1 MLSDQIRAQFL
12 EFFQERGHL
21 LVASAP
27 LVPRDDPSL
36 LLVSAGMVPFKP
48 YFLGLREPPGE
59 RLTSCQK
66 SFRTVDIEEVGSS
79 YRHDTFFEMLGNFSF
94 GAYFKAEA
102 ISYAHQLL
110 TQGFGLNPDRL
121 SYTVHPQDQD
131 SAALWQ
137 KVAGVP
143 ESRVVPLEDNFW
155 QAGPT
160 GPCGVDS
167 EIYYDLGDEW
177 GTGPEEQPG
186 RGNRFLE
193 IWNLVFMDKEQFEDG
208 TVRPLRRRGVDTG
221 MGLERMAMVLQGKRS
236 IFDTDLFLPIM
247 DDFAQRARRSVR
259 PAELGRHLRIL
270 ADHTRGAC
278 CLIADGVLPSN
289 EGRGYVLRRI
299 LRRALVS
306 AQSLDVRDGLGPGAG
321 VVAKI
326 LGRQYPNLEEQMGAI
341 QTTLAQEQ
349 ERFQEAV
356 ARGLDRFSEIAEG
369 AVTGISGDDA
379 FRLHDTFG
387 FPIELTL
394 ELAAARGLQVDQARF
409 EELLG
414 EQRQRGRAGRAAGES
429 GVTRMELPANRF
441 VGYEVTSATT
451 RVLAVVTGGERG
463 ELSEP
468 GQEADVV
475 LADNPF
481 YAEGGGQV
489 GDRGRLVWE
498 GGEAEVVDSQPTV
511 EGPSVQRSR
520 LLAGRLAV
528 GLTVDAVVDSERRLG
543 CARHHSATHLLN
555 QALREVLG
563 PGVVQRGSLVAPD
576 HATFDFGWA
585 QPISSQELATIEAV
599 VNQQVRLDL
608 PRRVELLTVEQAR
621 AAGAL
626 ALPDEI
632 YQEVVRVVSFGA
644 FSKEL
649 CGGTHVERTGELGAV
664 VLTGSRSVGQGLRRI
679 ELLAGEAA
687 EIHWRRQAELL
698 GQLGATMRSPVE
710 QLTDRVRALQDRVR
724 ELEKDLR
731 QLRQSSVGA
740 GRAAPTT
747 ESVSGVTLAIQD
759 VDQELDRSE
768 MRRLSER
775 TLDLAPTGLAVL
787 FAGGQMMVT
796 ISEALVAK
804 GLNAGAMAQEVCR
817 ELGGR
822 GGGNQQLGQGA
833 VPKEGHQA
841 ALAALR
847 TILRVALEEA

>member
-12 EFFQERGHL
+12 DFFQERGHL

-48 YFLGLREPPGE
+48 YFLGLREPPAD

-79 YRHDTFFEMLGNFSF
+79 PRHDTFFEMLGNFSF

-102 ISYAHQLL
+102 IGYAHQLL
-110 TQGFGLNPDRL
+110 TEGFGLDPDRL
-121 SYTVHPQDQD
+121 HYTVHPEDQD
-131 SAALWQ
+131 SAELWR

-143 ESRVVPLEDNFW
+143 DSRVVRLEDNFW

-167 EIYYDLGDEW
+167 EVHYDLGEEW
-177 GTGPEEQPG
+177 GTGPEERPG
-186 RGNRFLE
+186 RGSRYLE

-208 TVRPLRRRGVDTG
+208 TVRPLRRPGVDTG
-221 MGLERMAMVLQGKRS
+221 MGLERMAMVLQHKPS

-247 DDFAQRARRSVR
+247 DDFAQRARRSLAR
-259 PAELGRHLRIL
+259 DALLRHLRIL

-306 AQSLDVRDGLGPGAG
+306 AQSLDVRDGLGPGAA
-321 VVAKI
+321 VVAEV
-326 LGRQYPNLEEQMGAI
+326 LGRQYPSLLEQLGSI
-341 QTTLAQEQ
+341 RSVLGQEQ

-356 ARGLDRFSEIAEG
+356 TRGLDRFHEIAEG
-369 AVTGISGDDA
+369 APTGISGDDA

-394 ELAAARGLQVDQARF
+394 ELAATRGVAVDRARF
-409 EELLG
+409 EELL
-414 EQRQRGRAGRAAGES
+414 EQQRQRGRAGRTQVES
-429 GVTRMELPANRF
+429 GMTRVALPPNRF
-441 VGYEVTSATT
+441 VGYEVTSVKTE
-451 RVLAVVTGGERG
+451 VLAVVSGGELAD
-463 ELSEP
+463 LSEP
-468 GQEADVV
+468 GQEAEVV

-481 YAEGGGQV
+481 YPEGGGQV
-489 GDRGRLVWE
+489 GDRGRLVWD
-498 GGEAEVVDSQPTV
+498 GGEAEVVDSQPT
-511 EGPSVQRSR
+511 EDGPSRQRCR
-520 LLAGRLAV
+520 LVAGRLGA
-528 GLTVDAVVDSERRLG
+528 GLQVEALVDVERRLG
-543 CARHHSATHLLN
+543 CARHHTATHLLN

-563 PGVVQRGSLVAPD
+563 GGVVQRGSLVAPD

-585 QPISSQELATIEAV
+585 SPLSSGELASIEAV
-599 VNQQVRLDL
+599 VNRQVRLDL
-608 PRRVELLTVEQAR
+608 PRRVELLTVDQAR
-621 AAGAL
+621 AQGAL
-626 ALPDEI
+626 ALPDEV

-687 EIHWRRQAELL
+687 ALQWRRQADLL
-698 GQLGATMRSPVE
+698 GELGATLRSPVE
-710 QLTDRVRALQDRVR
+710 QLPDRVRALQARVR
-724 ELEKDLR
+724 ELEREVR
-731 QLRQSSVGA
+731 QLRPSSA
-740 GRAAPTT
+740 GGGGSAPVE
-747 ESVSGVTLAIQD
+747 ESVAGVTLAIQD
-759 VDQELDRSE
+759 LDAELDRAE
-768 MRRLSER
+768 MRRLLDR
-775 TLDLAPTGLAVL
+775 TLGSAPDGVALVL
-787 FAGGQMMVT
+787 AGGQMMVT

-804 GLNAGAMAQEVCR
+804 GLNAGAMAQAVCR
-817 ELGGR
+817 GLGGR

-833 VPKEGHQA
+833 VPKEGHRA

-847 TILRVALEEA
+847 TTLRVALEEA